1 MPTAALPATR
11 TLSIMFGLLMVAATE
26 IQTHG
31 LALVAA
37 ALAVMAV
44 LAGIAFRPVA
54 TLAVLF
60 TVSAIVLAAPQPVF
74 AALSGLSATAYL
86 VLRHA
91 ASSAVVTISQPTIV
105 AALGLTFAG
114 LVATLIPLQLPWLPL
129 LAPVTV
135 LVMYVI
141 VTQPFLGDRNRSA
154 R

>member
-1 MPTAALPATR
+1 MTAATLPAPR
-11 TLSIMFGLLMVAATE
+11 ALSIMFGVLMVAATN

-31 LALVAA
+31 LALLAA
-37 ALAVMAV
+37 ALAVTAV
-44 LAGIAFRPVA
+44 LAGIQFHPAA

-60 TVSAIVLAAPQPVF
+60 TVTAIALAAPQPVF

-86 VLRHA
+86 VLRHTP
-91 ASSAVVTISQPTIV
+91 SSAAVTATQQTIV
-105 AALGLTFAG
+105 GALAFTFAG

-135 LVMYVI
+135 LAIYVI
-141 VTQPFLGDRNRSA
+141 VTQPFLGDQKRSA